1 MSKQPH
7 GTTVLDLLY
16 IYRYAKF
23 KHNEDKTIPS
33 LKKMLLKNAIC
44 SFLEDMCNVKLIFLI
59 IGKLDTCNTNH
70 FL

>member
-7 GTTVLDLLY
+7 GTTLLDLLY
-16 IYRYAKF
+16 IYKYAKF

-44 SFLEDMCNVKLIFLI
+44 SFLEDMCNVKLAS
-59 IGKLDTCNTNH
+59 
-70 FL
+70 